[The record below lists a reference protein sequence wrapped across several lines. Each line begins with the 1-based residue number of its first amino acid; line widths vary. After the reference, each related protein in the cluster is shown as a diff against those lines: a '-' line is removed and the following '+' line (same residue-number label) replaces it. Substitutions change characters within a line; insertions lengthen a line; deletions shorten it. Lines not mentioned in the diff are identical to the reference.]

1 MNEMAFY
8 EHLRQYRLEVLN
20 IPQDKAAQMMN
31 IEQSTLSNYELGRR
45 QIPIDMLVLWKQK
58 YEIDDG
64 TFINMLLDRDKV
76 ADLIREESTELR
88 AQYEDRVTIELMQF
102 LELYPNLQEHLHT
115 LSTLPTA
122 RQKKNVEGLIN
133 LIKAVKHFT

>member
-1 MNEMAFY
+1 MAFY

-76 ADLIREESTELR
+76 ADRIREESTELR
-88 AQYEDRVTIELMQF
+88 AQYEDRETIELMQF
-102 LELYPNLQEHLHT
+102 LELYPTLHEHLQT

>member
-1 MNEMAFY
+1 MAFY

>member
-1 MNEMAFY
+1 MAFY

-76 ADLIREESTELR
+76 ADRIREESTELR
-88 AQYEDRVTIELMQF
+88 AQYEDRETIELMQF
-102 LELYPNLQEHLHT
+102 LELYPTLQEHLQT
-115 LSTLPTA
+115 LSALPTA